1 MAVPNQDC
9 EAQCNTVE
17 LWLTISAATDQF
29 CGLVFPLT
37 RCAVVIGPELFFG
50 VLDVVT
56 VGTRH
61 ILG

>member
-29 CGLVFPLT
+29 CGFGPLT
-37 RCAVVIGPELFFG
+37 RRPVVVGPELFFG